1 MIIRN
6 AKVYTPQHTFAV
18 QDLVIRNG
26 RIVPHA
32 MAEPGEQVID
42 ADGLYALPAWLIST
56 STVRWAMISATPTPK
71 ACRRLPT
78 LRPAKACS
86 PSAPPP

>member
-18 QDLVIRNG
+18 QYLVFRNG

-32 MAEPGEQVID
+32 MA
-42 ADGLYALPAWLIST
+42 
-56 STVRWAMISATPTPK
+56 
-71 ACRRLPT
+71 
-78 LRPAKACS
+78 
-86 PSAPPP
+86 